1 MPYPP
6 RPPTGQAV
14 SAALKRAGFNRSA
27 VHRDGR
33 LVKGSDQHT
42 WGYEVRTIQ
51 GRITVRHIL
60 GGIGPV
66 SDEGTKRAVRMV
78 LRYADELL
86 LAGFLVKIDEGGR
99 SLIVHARRG
108 LPVATDPTT
117 RTEEAEQ

>member
-14 SAALKRAGFNRSA
+14 SAALKRAGFNRST
-27 VHRDGR
+27 VLVGTGRYRDGG

-42 WGYEVRTIQ
+42 WGYEVRTIH

-66 SDEGTKRAVRMV
+66 SDEGAKRAVHMV
-78 LRYADELL
+78 RRYADELHA
-86 LAGFLVKIDEGGR
+86 AGFLMNIDEGGR
-99 SLIVHARRG
+99 SLIVHARR
-108 LPVATDPTT
+108 V
-117 RTEEAEQ
+117 